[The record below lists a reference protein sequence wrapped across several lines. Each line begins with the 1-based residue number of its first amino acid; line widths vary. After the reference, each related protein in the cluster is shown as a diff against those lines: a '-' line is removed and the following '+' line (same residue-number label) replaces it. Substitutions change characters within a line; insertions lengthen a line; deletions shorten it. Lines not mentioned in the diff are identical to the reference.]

1 MKFAMTSKELK
12 NKEVVATKMEK
23 SLKKTI
29 QFLEDN
35 KGTRLPFYYQ
45 FGYISEQ
52 ESFISIGEAKEV
64 HKEWKARLKG
74 KGHEGTIDKK
84 TVAAGEV
91 YVDEKTGVFKFV
103 VKAGLMKRAQV
114 RIAFRSVGAIKKKI
128 KENYEI
134 VTSEA
139 PVVEEE
145 GSSTLDNVKNVVE
158 GAVETVKDAA
168 ENVMENIAASAEEL
182 VAAVQEFKKNEW
194 ETFKS
199 KKDGANGQAV
209 LAKGKVL
216 SQQLEA
222 LLAKEEN
229 KKAVQAKKFV
239 DAKVGQVEGALS
251 KAKGKKA
258 AGSLDKV
265 ATDIHSAIE
274 DLLSNFG
281 EEVDGIG
288 DTLKATLDKLK
299 A

>member
-12 NKEVVATKMEK
+12 NKEVVAAKMEK

-29 QFLEDN
+29 QFLEEN

-64 HKEWKARLKG
+64 HKEWKTRLKG
-74 KGHEGTIDKK
+74 KGHEGAIDKK

-91 YVDEKTGVFKFV
+91 YVDEETGVFKFV
-103 VKAGLMKRAQV
+103 VKAGLMKPAQV
-114 RIAFRSVGAIKKKI
+114 KIAFKSVGAIKKKI
-128 KENYEI
+128 KQNYEI
-134 VTSEA
+134 ITSEA

-145 GSSTLDNVKNVVE
+145 GSSTLDNAKN
-158 GAVETVKDAA
+158 AVETVKDAA
-168 ENVMENIAASAEEL
+168 ENVMENITASAEEL

-194 ETFKS
+194 ETFKG

-222 LLAKEEN
+222 ILSKEDN

-239 DAKVGQVEGALS
+239 DAKVEQVEGALS

-299 A
+299 S